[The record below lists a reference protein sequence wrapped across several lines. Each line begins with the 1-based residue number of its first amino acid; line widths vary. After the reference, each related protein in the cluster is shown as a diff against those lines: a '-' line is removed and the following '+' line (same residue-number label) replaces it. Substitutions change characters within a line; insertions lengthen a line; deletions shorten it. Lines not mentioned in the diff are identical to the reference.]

1 MHATDLMTEIHHQP
15 LQYLKKTTTES
26 GRLSRWALQLQP
38 YSYQLRLMKGSVNY
52 GINVRGKPFESFKV
66 NVRVKL
72 ELKA

>member
-1 MHATDLMTEIHHQP
+1 MGSAVA
-15 LQYLKKTTTES
+15 
-26 GRLSRWALQLQP
+26 ALQLSIKTDGP
-38 YSYQLRLMKGSVNY
+38 SVNY